1 METSSNMESRP
12 KKKFSL
18 DNLGRRLSQRLPHKR
33 SSSSCSVKT
42 PSNGGSLVASPNSS
56 PALTPAILPD
66 IPSEPSFCQSMHVG
80 TQSLIQAL
88 QTLHWSI
95 QADHEEESFSQS
107 DFSEA
112 EDDDDKEASTPSS
125 SIPTIYRPF
134 ELGRIEEQQD
144 KEAEIDVEATPR
156 PPAAPVSQTI
166 SAMAARAQRHAKLAQ
181 MLKEVFELPDIED
194 VIAGYSPQVWVIDQE
209 GPPNQTVDQTLVV
222 LKNDTLSWYQSSS
235 DIYFP
240 HGVMELRYA
249 VSCEPVGEKEF
260 RVTTNQKSVLLA
272 AESRPT
278 REMWVRMIQKVMFQS
293 QHTGDCV
300 KVRSYLPSALRFLIT
315 VQIAIPYSAILD
327 VDKSSALD
335 FSETIEVKVLDHESH
350 LAMDSYF
357 FAYFR
362 DLPGSL
368 DQIRDAVR
376 AHHFG
381 HQLRNAGD
389 MRLNGVIDTTTP
401 QRSASLPAR
410 PNLTP
415 PSGASTPPTPLD
427 EPTLVHSNTL
437 PSAGGIIPH
446 WLKGVGKLRSRTT
459 DVKEVYTSQN
469 SSSSTFFTT
478 LENPDAVADAE
489 VLEKFRTAFAYDEKE
504 KLLGYFPGFIARQLP
519 VHGLLYISSHYFC
532 FKSSGAL
539 AVRTRASFS
548 SSRSKNELTPL
559 FQMAIPIRDVVS
571 TQNSQGAHFGHH
583 GLVVIIKGYEELFFE
598 FESAANA
605 MLSSLSS
612 NFRWKLCGNR
622 MLRLPR
628 HQSLRDQSLFSMISL
643 CIGGSVEEGR
653 KRETDPVDYDNP
665 RRVVQ
670 DILQSGENHISLWP
684 RGLLADGHRVRIA
697 THGEYR
703 EWVESYG
710 IEFGNVGGDPAELM
724 RLSVDNGMFTPSFLK
739 EGLLMFRGWLDDLL
753 KRVGKHVKAP
763 TSSLKVRV
771 LWQVPDRKRGGSYN
785 YMTYVIFDQVFW
797 RATSGSDQPLASED
811 LGIGSTSLD
820 KMEPHKIPFLYNFSP
835 SVVPP
840 PVDWPDWIPIT
851 GYWFLDSANPGSKKW
866 EPPADLLEFLETAS
880 KLQKKVVYIGF
891 GSIVVPD
898 PRAMTRTVVDA
909 IVQSGVYAILA
920 KGWSDRL
927 MKAGDAAEPEEPLP
941 KQIYSISSIP
951 HDWLFERI
959 DAACHHGGA
968 GTTGASLRA
977 MGVNI
982 RKENG
987 VQTALLHIYRNLSYA
1002 RAAIK
1007 NPAVID
1013 AEMTDDEA

>member
-56 PALTPAILPD
+56 PALNAPRFYLTSRLNHHFASPCTLGP
-66 IPSEPSFCQSMHVG
+66 
-80 TQSLIQAL
+80 QSLIQAL

-194 VIAGYSPQVWVIDQE
+194 VIAEIPCW
-209 GPPNQTVDQTLVV
+209 TLRSIFLKSGSLTKKARRTKRWIRHWFV

-504 KLLGYFPGFIARQLP
+504 KLLDTFQGSSLDSYLFMGSCTSRLTTFASNRA
-519 VHGLLYISSHYFC
+519 GLWQS
-532 FKSSGAL
+532 
-539 AVRTRASFS
+539 
-548 SSRSKNELTPL
+548 ELG
-559 FQMAIPIRDVVS
+559 QMAIPIRDVVS

-598 FESAANA
+598 FESAAKRDAFVALIKFQMEISERPELILDDFALVGGTA
-605 MLSSLSS
+605 MSPALEDLWKKAESGKQIPSIMINPGESFKTFFSPAKSLH
-612 NFRWKLCGNR
+612 FTL
-622 MLRLPR
+622 LT
-628 HQSLRDQSLFSMISL
+628 
-643 CIGGSVEEGR
+643 IGSRG
-653 KRETDPVDYDNP
+653 D
-665 RRVVQ
+665 VQ
-670 DILQSGENHISLWP
+670 PYIALAK
-684 RGLLADGHRVRIA
+684 GLLADGHRVRIA

-753 KRVGKHVKAP
+753 KN
-763 TSSLKVRV
+763 V
-771 LWQVPDRKRGGSYN
+771 LGSITYPHAFAVPDRKRGGSYN
-785 YMTYVIFDQVFW
+785 YMTYVIFDQVFLACYLW
-797 RATSGSDQPLASED
+797 SDQRWRRKT

-835 SVVPP
+835 VFIDVFA
-840 PVDWPDWIPIT
+840 

-880 KLQKKVVYIGF
+880 KLQKKRVIMAVLELLVQVCEAGIPTIIHPFF
-891 GSIVVPD
+891 GDQFFWADRVE
-898 PRAMTRTVVDA
+898 AL
-909 IVQSGVYAILA
+909 GVGTGVSKKL
-920 KGWSDRL
+920 SVESL
-927 MKAGDAAEPEEPLP
+927 KAALVSATTDV
-941 KQIYSISSIP
+941 KQI
-951 HDWLFERI
+951 DR
-959 DAACHHGGA
+959 AK
-968 GTTGASLRA
+968 A
-977 MGVNI
+977 MGLSI
-982 RKENG
+982 FARKIG

-1013 AEMTDDEA
+1013 AEMTTTKHRRPTR